1 MPNAEN
7 LIPNSE
13 RTPSERRANASK
25 AGKAS
30 GKARRAKRTM
40 REVANLVL
48 DMSVSNGKKVDV
60 KSIKSLAEVSGKNIK
75 VQDALVLTLVKNAL
89 AGNIKALQMLIE
101 LTEQSSQ
108 AGATA
113 ADDKLSASLKE
124 LAKELKSDELF

>member
-113 ADDKLSASLKE
+113 ADDELSVSLKE
-124 LAKELKSDELF
+124 LAKELKSDE

>member
-1 MPNAEN
+1 MPNIEN

-48 DMSVSNGKKVDV
+48 DMSVSDGKKVDV

-113 ADDKLSASLKE
+113 ADDELSVSLKE
-124 LAKELKSDELF
+124 LAKELKSDE

>member
-48 DMSVSNGKKVDV
+48 DMSVSDGKKVDV

-113 ADDKLSASLKE
+113 ADDELSASLKE
-124 LAKELKSDELF
+124 LARELKSDE

>member
-48 DMSVSNGKKVDV
+48 DMSVSDGKKVDV

-113 ADDKLSASLKE
+113 ANDELSASLKE
-124 LAKELKSDELF
+124 LAKELKSDE

>member
-48 DMSVSNGKKVDV
+48 DMSVSDGKKVDV

-113 ADDKLSASLKE
+113 ADDELSVSLKE
-124 LAKELKSDELF
+124 LAKELKSDK

>member
-48 DMSVSNGKKVDV
+48 DMSVSDGKKVDV
-60 KSIKSLAEVSGKNIK
+60 KSIK
-75 VQDALVLTLVKNAL
+75 
-89 AGNIKALQMLIE
+89 
-101 LTEQSSQ
+101 
-108 AGATA
+108 
-113 ADDKLSASLKE
+113 
-124 LAKELKSDELF
+124 KSCRG

>member
-89 AGNIKALQMLIE
+89 TGNIKALQMLIE

-113 ADDKLSASLKE
+113 DDELSASLKE
-124 LAKELKSDELF
+124 LAKELKSDE

>member
-113 ADDKLSASLKE
+113 DDELSASLKE
-124 LAKELKSDELF
+124 LAKELKSEE

>member
-30 GKARRAKRTM
+30 GKARRAKKGLCG
-40 REVANLVL
+40 EVANLVL

-113 ADDKLSASLKE
+113 ADDELSASLKE
-124 LAKELKSDELF
+124 LAKELKSDE

>member
-89 AGNIKALQMLIE
+89 AGNINALQMLIE

-113 ADDKLSASLKE
+113 ADDELSASLKE
-124 LAKELKSDELF
+124 LAKELKSDE

>member
-113 ADDKLSASLKE
+113 ADDELSASLKK
-124 LAKELKSDELF
+124 LAKELKSDE

>member
-89 AGNIKALQMLIE
+89 TGNIKAFQMLIE

-113 ADDKLSASLKE
+113 ADDELSASLKE
-124 LAKELKSDELF
+124 LAKELKSDE

>member
-1 MPNAEN
+1 
-7 LIPNSE
+7 
-13 RTPSERRANASK
+13 
-25 AGKAS
+25 
-30 GKARRAKRTM
+30 M

-48 DMSVSNGKKVDV
+48 DMSVSDGKKVDV

-113 ADDKLSASLKE
+113 ADDELSASLKE
-124 LAKELKSDELF
+124 LAKELKSDE

>member
-48 DMSVSNGKKVDV
+48 DMSVSDGKKVDV

-113 ADDKLSASLKE
+113 ADDELSASFKE
-124 LAKELKSDELF
+124 LAKELKSDE

>member
-48 DMSVSNGKKVDV
+48 DMSVSDGKKVDV

-113 ADDKLSASLKE
+113 ADDELSASLKE
-124 LAKELKSDELF
+124 LAKELKSDK

>member
-48 DMSVSNGKKVDV
+48 DMSVSDGKKVDV
-60 KSIKSLAEVSGKNIK
+60 KSIKNLAEVSGKNIK

-113 ADDKLSASLKE
+113 ADDELSASLKE
-124 LAKELKSDELF
+124 LAKELKSDE

>member
-60 KSIKSLAEVSGKNIK
+60 KSIKSLAEVNGKNIK

-113 ADDKLSASLKE
+113 ADDELSVSLKE
-124 LAKELKSDELF
+124 LAKELKSDE

>member
-113 ADDKLSASLKE
+113 ADDELSASLKE
-124 LAKELKSDELF
+124 LAKELKSDE

>member
-48 DMSVSNGKKVDV
+48 DMSVSDGKKVDV

-113 ADDKLSASLKE
+113 DDELSASLKE
-124 LAKELKSDELF
+124 LAKELKSDE

>member
-48 DMSVSNGKKVDV
+48 DMSVSDGKKVDV
-60 KSIKSLAEVSGKNIK
+60 KSIKSLAEISGKNIK

-113 ADDKLSASLKE
+113 ADDELSASLKE
-124 LAKELKSDELF
+124 LAKELKSDK

>member
-48 DMSVSNGKKVDV
+48 DMSVSDGKKVDV
-60 KSIKSLAEVSGKNIK
+60 KSIKSLAEVNGKNIK

-101 LTEQSSQ
+101 LTEQNSQ

-113 ADDKLSASLKE
+113 ADDELSASLKE
-124 LAKELKSDELF
+124 LAKELKSDE

>member
-108 AGATA
+108 AGVTA
-113 ADDKLSASLKE
+113 ADDELSASLKE
-124 LAKELKSDELF
+124 LAKELKSDE

>member
-48 DMSVSNGKKVDV
+48 DMSVSDGKKVDV

-113 ADDKLSASLKE
+113 ADDELSASLKE
-124 LAKELKSDELF
+124 LAKELKSDE

>member
-113 ADDKLSASLKE
+113 ADDELSASLKE
-124 LAKELKSDELF
+124 LAKELKSDK

>member
-13 RTPSERRANASK
+13 RTPSERRANAIK

-48 DMSVSNGKKVDV
+48 DMSVSDGKKVDV

-113 ADDKLSASLKE
+113 ADDELSASLKE
-124 LAKELKSDELF
+124 LAKELKSDE

>member
-48 DMSVSNGKKVDV
+48 DMSVSDGKKVDV
-60 KSIKSLAEVSGKNIK
+60 KSIKSLAEVNGKNIK

-113 ADDKLSASLKE
+113 ADDELSASLKE
-124 LAKELKSDELF
+124 LAKELKSDE

>member
-89 AGNIKALQMLIE
+89 AGNIKAFQMLIE

-113 ADDKLSASLKE
+113 ADDELSASLKE
-124 LAKELKSDELF
+124 LAKELKSDE

>member
-124 LAKELKSDELF
+124 LAKELKSDE

>member
-1 MPNAEN
+1 MPNIEN

-113 ADDKLSASLKE
+113 ADDELSASLKE
-124 LAKELKSDELF
+124 LAKELKSDE

>member
-113 ADDKLSASLKE
+113 DDELSASLKE
-124 LAKELKSDELF
+124 LAKELKSDE

>member
-1 MPNAEN
+1 MPNIEN

-48 DMSVSNGKKVDV
+48 DMSVSDGKKVDV

-113 ADDKLSASLKE
+113 ADDELSASLKE
-124 LAKELKSDELF
+124 LAKELKSDE

>member
-48 DMSVSNGKKVDV
+48 DMSVSDGKKVDV
-60 KSIKSLAEVSGKNIK
+60 KSIKSFAEVSGKNIK

-113 ADDKLSASLKE
+113 ADDELSASLKE
-124 LAKELKSDELF
+124 LAKELKSDE

>member
-7 LIPNSE
+7 LIPNSD

-48 DMSVSNGKKVDV
+48 DMSVSDGKKVDV

-89 AGNIKALQMLIE
+89 AGNVKALQMLIE

-113 ADDKLSASLKE
+113 ADDELSASLKE
-124 LAKELKSDELF
+124 LAKELKSDE

>member
-60 KSIKSLAEVSGKNIK
+60 KSIKSLAEVNGKNIK

-113 ADDKLSASLKE
+113 ADDELSASLKE
-124 LAKELKSDELF
+124 LAKELKSDE

>member
-48 DMSVSNGKKVDV
+48 DMSVSDGKKVDV

-89 AGNIKALQMLIE
+89 AGNIKALQMLIK

-113 ADDKLSASLKE
+113 ADDELSVSLKE
-124 LAKELKSDELF
+124 LAKELKSDE